1 MSSKVPVHGGDD
13 DVLSLCVLITRE
25 DYLQY
30 AAQLRREQRRGH
42 LPFITGGGAVLVFL
56 GLAGLFFGS
65 AISLAPS
72 VAAGML
78 LVGAFLIGY
87 DGLFAPLLDKG
98 AAAREFDEKPE
109 LGMAGTY
116 RFTPDGVEIRNGRI
130 EGTLPRAQ
138 VTSAAETQSL
148 FSIAFGREVR
158 ILIPKRLLGEG
169 RMPAAAGLAL
179 LREERGIIWIRHIH
193 SRPLWNQAGILPFL
207 PI

>member
-56 GLAGLFFGS
+56 GL
-65 AISLAPS
+65 
-72 VAAGML
+72 AAGML

-158 ILIPKRLLGEG
+158 ILIPKRLLGEEEC
-169 RMPAAAGLAL
+169 
-179 LREERGIIWIRHIH
+179 LRLRDWLSSGKKE
-193 SRPLWNQAGILPFL
+193 A
-207 PI
+207 

>member
-1 MSSKVPVHGGDD
+1 M
-13 DVLSLCVLITRE
+13 
-25 DYLQY
+25 
-30 AAQLRREQRRGH
+30 
-42 LPFITGGGAVLVFL
+42 PFITGGGAVLVFL

-158 ILIPKRLLGEG
+158 ILIPKRLLGEDVYK
-169 RMPAAAGLAL
+169 RQPINSRTLPPRRWPANRPVIIILYLYMEAPASAKLTFCMPSAMRSNGTIPPCGSYIP
-179 LREERGIIWIRHIH
+179 RVR
-193 SRPLWNQAGILPFL
+193 S
-207 PI
+207 

>member
-1 MSSKVPVHGGDD
+1 MCC
-13 DVLSLCVLITRE
+13 LSV
-25 DYLQY
+25 Q
-30 AAQLRREQRRGH
+30 AAPQLRREQRRGH

-158 ILIPKRLLGEG
+158 ILIPKRLLGEEEC
-169 RMPAAAGLAL
+169 
-179 LREERGIIWIRHIH
+179 LRLRDWLSSGKKE
-193 SRPLWNQAGILPFL
+193 A
-207 PI
+207 

>member
-116 RFTPDGVEIRNGRI
+116 RFTPDGWK
-130 EGTLPRAQ
+130 
-138 VTSAAETQSL
+138 SATAAL
-148 FSIAFGREVR
+148 RVPCPA
-158 ILIPKRLLGEG
+158 PK
-169 RMPAAAGLAL
+169 
-179 LREERGIIWIRHIH
+179 
-193 SRPLWNQAGILPFL
+193 
-207 PI
+207 